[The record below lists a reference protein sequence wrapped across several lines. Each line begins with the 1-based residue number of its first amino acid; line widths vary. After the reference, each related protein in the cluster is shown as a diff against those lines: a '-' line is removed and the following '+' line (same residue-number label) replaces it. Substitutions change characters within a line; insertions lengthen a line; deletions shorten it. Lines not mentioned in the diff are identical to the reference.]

1 MANAASKQT
10 ALLQFTQ
17 ISSDILD
24 NRYIQHL
31 KNIVFILVLLNY
43 WGKLYNKVLV
53 AGPVRAYQDL
63 KSCIFK
69 VILYQLI
76 VKYKN
81 EPFH

>member
-63 KSCIFK
+63 KSYILK
-69 VILYQLI
+69 VILY
-76 VKYKN
+76 
-81 EPFH
+81 